1 MYNIALKKILFFL
14 LKVPVEVLELLAAN
28 KNIHNVLLKNYPGLA
43 HSRSFSQP
51 LTSSRQSN
59 ANNLSF
65 DSNLSPTNMDA
76 EGTLGMTK
84 SKNRRIRNE
93 QAFLTWLKEDPSI
106 HHPKDAHMMIV
117 C

>member
-1 MYNIALKKILFFL
+1 
-14 LKVPVEVLELLAAN
+14 
-28 KNIHNVLLKNYPGLA
+28 
-43 HSRSFSQP
+43 
-51 LTSSRQSN
+51 
-59 ANNLSF
+59 
-65 DSNLSPTNMDA
+65 MDA